1 MSAAETPLLAV
12 EDLVVEFPRPHETPI
27 RPVRGISLALRR
39 GERLGLVGESG
50 SGKSLTALAL
60 MRLVRPPGIVRGRVR
75 LDGEDLV
82 ALSAR
87 EMAEVRAQ
95 RMSMIYQDPMSS
107 LNPVFTVGRQIAEA
121 VRLAGK
127 GDKAQARRRAIELLG
142 EVGVPEPARRVDSY
156 PHEFSGGMRQRVMI
170 AMALASDPALL
181 IADEPTTALDV
192 TTQARVVDLMSRIVA
207 DRGLGVILITHD
219 LGIAARFCD
228 RVDVMYAGRL
238 VENAPIDE
246 LYDRPLHPYSEALL
260 RSVCLLDMDVTE
272 SMTAIDGQP
281 PLPHRLPDGCAFHPR
296 CPYAQ
301 DVCRERAPVR
311 VPVDGRDAEC
321 HFARERASAPGRL
334 ERTAG

>member
-1 MSAAETPLLAV
+1 MTAAGTPLLAV
-12 EDLVVEFPRPHETPI
+12 EDLVVEFPRAHETPI
-27 RPVRGISLALRR
+27 RPVRGISLTLRR

-60 MRLVRPPGIVRGRVR
+60 MRLVRPPGVVRGRVR

-87 EMAEVRAQ
+87 EMAGVRAQ

-121 VRLAGK
+121 VRIAGK
-127 GDKAQARRRAIELLG
+127 GDKAQARRRAIDLLG

-170 AMALASDPALL
+170 AMALANDPALL

-192 TTQARVVDLMSRIVA
+192 TTQARVVDLMSKIVA
-207 DRGLGVILITHD
+207 DRGLAVMLITHD

-228 RVDVMYAGRL
+228 RVDVMYAGRI
-238 VENAPIDE
+238 VEDAPVDD

-260 RSVCLLDMDVTE
+260 RSVCLLDMDVTK

-301 DVCRERAPVR
+301 DVCRERAPVP
-311 VPVDGRDAEC
+311 VHVDGRDAEC
-321 HFARERASAPGRL
+321 HFARERAAAPGRL

>member
-1 MSAAETPLLAV
+1 VSELLEV
-12 EDLVVEFPRPHETPI
+12 EDHVVEFPGPGGAPI
-27 RPVRGISLALRR
+27 RPVREISLTLRR

-60 MRLVRPPGIVRGRVR
+60 MRLVRAPGAVRGSVR
-75 LDGEDLV
+75 LEGEDLLE
-82 ALSAR
+82 LSPRA
-87 EMAEVRAQ
+87 MAAVRAR

-107 LNPVFTVGRQIAEA
+107 LTRVYTVGRKIAEA
-121 VRLAGK
+121 GRLGGG
-127 GDKAQARRRAIELLG
+127 GDTAAARRRAVDLLG
-142 EVGVPEPARRVDSY
+142 EVGVPDPARRVDSY

-170 AMALASDPALL
+170 AMALAGDPGVL

-192 TTQARVVDLMSRIVA
+192 TTQARVIDLMSRIVA

-228 RVDVMYAGRL
+228 RVDVMYAGRI
-238 VENAPIDE
+238 VEDAPVDD

-260 RSVCLLDMDVTE
+260 RSVCMLDMDVRQP
-272 SMTAIDGQP
+272 MVAIDGQP

-296 CPYAQ
+296 CPHAR

-311 VPVDGRDAEC
+311 TAFGPRTSEC
-321 HFARERASAPGRL
+321 HLAGERAKPAEAIS
-334 ERTAG
+334 